1 MANQK
6 RFSVFKLIIF
16 ILSLVAIALFAYGML
31 MQPVFKGTGEEKY
44 LDYYKT
50 IIDNFPDLLK
60 STAKDKLF
68 GIILLAVLLVL
79 LGGAALF
86 TGVATLV
93 VFISGLVSLFSK
105 HRIKAGWLLAAG
117 AFHLSFISV
126 MIAYYFPLEKVE
138 LGLGGLLI
146 VAAYGLGVLIYALE
160 DYFCGN
166 NKTARRL
173 IGTLARIV
181 ISGGFIY
188 VSLFCFTDL
197 YRVAGESEGFGQ
209 CLFSDFIYLS
219 RIEEDLPKK
228 LFAFIAVA
236 TFVMGLII
244 NVLVPMLP
252 AICGSRSMAEKYTP
266 KNRNK
271 KFIVQSVVMAILLA
285 CSYFGTVY
293 ITDNPSNYTFGAG
306 LLLMEAVFV
315 VAFALS
321 IVMAIVDPKT
331 KNIPQTGQPIYPASS
346 QPVRNVSSQPQNNS
360 QSTKDNAV
368 LYVSEEA
375 PKTTDN
381 NPDDDE
387 K

>member
-31 MQPVFKGTGEEKY
+31 MQPVFKGAGEEKY

-60 STAKDKLF
+60 TTAKDKLF
-68 GIILLAVLLVL
+68 GIILFGFLLVL

-228 LFAFIAVA
+228 LFAFVAVA
-236 TFVMGLII
+236 TFAMGLII

-285 CSYFGTVY
+285 CAYFGTVY
-293 ITDNPSNYTFGAG
+293 ITDDPSNYTFGAG

-331 KNIPQTGQPIYPASS
+331 KITTPTGNPSTPVAP
-346 QPVRNVSSQPQNNS
+346 QPVRNTAFEPQTNPRNS
-360 QSTKDNAV
+360 KDDVAINANQ
-368 LYVSEEA
+368 EA

-381 NPDDDE
+381 NPDDEE